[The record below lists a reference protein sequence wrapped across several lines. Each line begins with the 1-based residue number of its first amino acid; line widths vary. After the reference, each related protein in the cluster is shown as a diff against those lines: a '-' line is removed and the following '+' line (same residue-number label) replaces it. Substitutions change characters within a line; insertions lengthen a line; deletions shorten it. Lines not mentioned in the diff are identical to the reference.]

1 MIYYIILSVYYT
13 LHWQDEL
20 EEDVQKEV
28 DKVLAELTL
37 DTGAKMANL
46 GRNEDIFYET

>member
-37 DTGAKMANL
+37 DTGAKMAKAPEAPDHSL
-46 GRNEDIFYET
+46 RY